1 MNRTKYVIS
10 LLLIGMMIF
19 SYVGQVQAEDP
30 PPTPTYLHTFSGEIQ
45 FAASGITITPNTDI
59 VDVYAV
65 EGDPPTETLL
75 ASDLIEN
82 FDDGGTIKKVYSVK
96 VPGDDPATIG
106 DEGAVAGQGIIFKIR
121 GYDRIVARST
131 WQGDGMSTIG
141 FHLHPPFITDTP
153 RPVEVTMSEDGI
165 PTAWSLTLH
174 AADMGVGDVITWSIS
189 TAALHGTATA
199 SGTGTEKSIGYVP
212 TTDYVGED
220 SFVVKVTDSQGGED
234 FITVNVTITE
244 TTYNL
249 VVTNTGENG
258 GSGTVI
264 SSPPGIDCGELCSYA
279 FTEGTEVTLTATPA
293 EGSLFMDW
301 SGACS
306 GTSTCIL
313 TMTENK
319 AVTATF
325 NASLDLAGT
334 VTVDSVG
341 LANVVMSYGN
351 GLSVNT
357 NASGLYQIK
366 VPFGWSGTVTPS
378 KAGYTFS
385 PVSKPYTNYSMS
397 SFEENY
403 TATLNTYSISGSAG
417 VAGATVSYSGTPNGS
432 VTADSS
438 GLYTISG
445 IPYGWTGTVT
455 PSLAGY
461 TFVPTNREYT
471 NVTANWT
478 SQDYVASMNT
488 FTISGNAGV
497 AGASLAYTGG
507 AEPVLADSSGNYT
520 ITVPWGWDGT
530 VTPSKTGYTFTP
542 SSKTYTDVVANK
554 TGENYTAALNT
565 YTISGNAGVVGVLI
579 TYTGGTT
586 TTDSL
591 GDYSFT
597 VNYGWTG
604 TVTPTKIGYVFD
616 PLSKEFTNVTS
627 IQIQNFTATQ
637 IKHSIPLS
645 VGWNLVSFNVVPL
658 DKDGDLDIDIEDVLH
673 DINGFYDKVYAWDAT
688 GNHSADGNWLINYP
702 GSTGNTLTTLDANQ
716 GFWIHMTAADKTLVV
731 YGSAYATDTEIAL
744 HIDAGRWNLV
754 GFPADNNLLMPGAL
768 DSNGLKPDTTPLYNL
783 VYGYRA
789 TDATDTWELYDPAA
803 PAYVNDLSQLE
814 PGMGYWIRL
823 SDTAVEPVTWD
834 VPY

>member
-10 LLLIGMMIF
+10 LLLIGMMLF
-19 SYVGQVQAEDP
+19 GYVGRVEAGIEPPSTFTGTVQYVTGDSPAP
-30 PPTPTYLHTFSGEIQ
+30 ALGTEI
-45 FAASGITITPNTDI
+45 
-59 VDVYAV
+59 DVYV
-65 EGDPPTETLL
+65 PQVTE
-75 ASDLIEN
+75 A
-82 FDDGGTIKKVYSVK
+82 FKSV
-96 VPGDDPATIG
+96 AIG
-106 DEGAVAGQGIIFKIR
+106 DGYPPSDGLLDYQVKIDSDETNNGDTVTFKIGER
-121 GYDRIVARST
+121 VVAKGLFDRDHTQILN
-131 WQGDGMSTIG
+131 I
-141 FHLHPPFITDTP
+141 HPPFITDTP
-153 RPVEVTMSEDGI
+153 RPVEVAMSEDGI
-165 PTAWSLTLH
+165 PTPWSLTLH
-174 AADMGVGDVITWSIS
+174 AADMGDGDVITWSIS
-189 TAALHGTATA
+189 TAASHGTATA

-234 FITVNVTITE
+234 YITVNVNVTR
-244 TTYNL
+244 TTFNL
-249 VVTNTGENG
+249 AVTNTSNNG
-258 GSGTVI
+258 GTGTVT
-264 SSPPGIDCGELCSYA
+264 SSPAGIDCGGTCSYA

-293 EGSLFMDW
+293 EGSLFMGW
-301 SGACS
+301 SGACT
-306 GTSTCIL
+306 GTSICIL

-325 NASLDLAGT
+325 NASLDLMGT
-334 VTVDSVG
+334 VREGTTG
-341 LANVVMSYGN
+341 LAGVVMTYGT
-351 GLSVNT
+351 GLSVPT
-357 NASGLYQIK
+357 GDDGGYLIK
-366 VPFGWSGTVTPS
+366 VPYGESVTVTPSKTGYTFEPPSTTYSNYTAALTEEDYAATLISYTVSGYVGVVEGVTITYTGGSTTTNSSGYYSFQVPYGWTGSVTPS
-378 KAGYTFS
+378 KAGYTFV
-385 PVSKPYTNYSMS
+385 PS
-397 SFEENY
+397 SYPITEPTHSNLQ
-403 TATLNTYSISGSAG
+403 LNFISTQLTY
-417 VAGATVSYSGTPNGS
+417 
-432 VTADSS
+432 
-438 GLYTISG
+438 
-445 IPYGWTGTVT
+445 
-455 PSLAGY
+455 
-461 TFVPTNREYT
+461 
-471 NVTANWT
+471 
-478 SQDYVASMNT
+478 
-488 FTISGNAGV
+488 TISGNAGV

-507 AEPVLADSSGNYT
+507 AEPVVADGSGNYE

-530 VTPSKTGYTFTP
+530 VTPSKLGYNFTP
-542 SSKTYTDVVANK
+542 PSRTYTDVITNQTAQ
-554 TGENYTAALNT
+554 NYTATLNT
-565 YTISGNAGVVGVLI
+565 YTISGNADIEGVLI
-579 TYTGGTT
+579 TFTGGTT
-586 TTDSL
+586 TTDTD
-591 GDYSFT
+591 GNYSFT

-604 TVTPTKIGYVFD
+604 TVTPTLLGYVFD
-616 PLSKEFTNVTS
+616 PINYTYTTPIAADLPN
-627 IQIQNFTATQ
+627 QDFTATQ
-637 IKHSIPLS
+637 IKHSISLS
-645 VGWNLVSFNVVPL
+645 VSWNLVSFNVVPL

>member
-1 MNRTKYVIS
+1 
-10 LLLIGMMIF
+10 
-19 SYVGQVQAEDP
+19 
-30 PPTPTYLHTFSGEIQ
+30 
-45 FAASGITITPNTDI
+45 
-59 VDVYAV
+59 
-65 EGDPPTETLL
+65 
-75 ASDLIEN
+75 
-82 FDDGGTIKKVYSVK
+82 
-96 VPGDDPATIG
+96 
-106 DEGAVAGQGIIFKIR
+106 
-121 GYDRIVARST
+121 
-131 WQGDGMSTIG
+131 
-141 FHLHPPFITDTP
+141 
-153 RPVEVTMSEDGI
+153 
-165 PTAWSLTLH
+165 
-174 AADMGVGDVITWSIS
+174 
-189 TAALHGTATA
+189 
-199 SGTGTEKSIGYVP
+199 
-212 TTDYVGED
+212 
-220 SFVVKVTDSQGGED
+220 
-234 FITVNVTITE
+234 
-244 TTYNL
+244 
-249 VVTNTGENG
+249 
-258 GSGTVI
+258 
-264 SSPPGIDCGELCSYA
+264 
-279 FTEGTEVTLTATPA
+279 
-293 EGSLFMDW
+293 MDW

-658 DKDGDLDIDIEDVLH
+658 DSDTADILADL
-673 DINGFYDKVYAWDAT
+673 NTNYDLVYAWDAS
-688 GNHSADGNWLINYP
+688 GASAASGNWLKYDRLNP
-702 GSTGNTLTTLDANQ
+702 VSSSLLTLDQ
-716 GFWIHMTAADKTLVV
+716 TMGFWIRMTLADTLDV
-731 YGSAYATDTEIAL
+731 YGSAYPTSTAITLSTA
-744 HIDAGRWNLV
+744 AGGWNLV
-754 GFPADNNLLMPGAL
+754 GFPAKVAATMP
-768 DSNGLKPDTTPLYNL
+768 TPLSDIATSYSL

-789 TDATDTWELYDPAA
+789 TDATDPWELYDPAA
-803 PAYVNDLSQLE
+803 PAYVNDMIE
-814 PGMGYWIRL
+814 MVPGMGYWIK
-823 SDTAVEPVTWD
+823 VTEAATWT

>member
-45 FAASGITITPNTDI
+45 FAASDITITPNTDI

-199 SGTGTEKSIGYVP
+199 SGTGTEKSIGYMP

-234 FITVNVTITE
+234 YIMVNVTITE

-488 FTISGNAGV
+488 FTISGNTEVAGV
-497 AGASLAYTGG
+497 SLAYTGG
-507 AEPVLADSSGNYT
+507 TVPMISDTDGDYT
-520 ITVPWGWDGT
+520 ITVPYGWTGT
-530 VTPSKTGYTFTP
+530 VTPTHPGYTFYP
-542 SSKTYTDVVANK
+542 LYIEYE
-554 TGENYTAALNT
+554 TGVTESLEGQNYTATINT
-565 YTISGNAGVVGVLI
+565 YTISGNAGIEGVEI

-586 TTDSL
+586 TTL
-591 GDYSFT
+591 AGGNYSFE
-597 VNYGWTG
+597 VDYGWNG
-604 TVTPTKIGYVFD
+604 KITPSKEGYVFTPEELD
-616 PLSKEFTNVTS
+616 YSLTPVTES
-627 IQIQNFTATQ
+627 LTAQDFIATQ
-637 IKHSIPLS
+637 IVHSITLS
-645 VGWNLVSFNVVPL
+645 SGWNLVSFNVVPL
-658 DKDGDLDIDIEDVLH
+658 DSDTADILADL
-673 DINGFYDKVYAWDAT
+673 NTNYDLVYAWDAS
-688 GNHSADGNWLINYP
+688 GASAASGNWLKYDRLNP
-702 GSTGNTLTTLDANQ
+702 VSSSLLTLDQ
-716 GFWIHMTAADKTLVV
+716 TMGFWIRMTLADTLDV
-731 YGSAYATDTEIAL
+731 YGSAYPTSTAITLSTA
-744 HIDAGRWNLV
+744 AGGWNLV
-754 GFPADNNLLMPGAL
+754 GFPAKVAATMP
-768 DSNGLKPDTTPLYNL
+768 TPLSDIATSYSL

-789 TDATDTWELYDPAA
+789 TDATDPWELYDPAA
-803 PAYVNDLSQLE
+803 PAYVNDMIE
-814 PGMGYWIRL
+814 MVPGMGYWIK
-823 SDTAVEPVTWD
+823 VTEAATWT